1 MGTQPDAVVLVINPY
16 DEQEYVEHTIQY
28 LESFGF
34 CKVIAITIFP
44 MDFDDGWKRFTQKKC
59 RLSSEKLDSIKQR
72 FSIPVYLLGDEDD
85 MSKLF
90 TCIIDYF
97 S

>member
-1 MGTQPDAVVLVINPY
+1 MSNIIEQGTQLDAVVLVINPY

-34 CKVIAITIFP
+34 CKVIAI
-44 MDFDDGWKRFTQKKC
+44 
-59 RLSSEKLDSIKQR
+59 
-72 FSIPVYLLGDEDD
+72 YLLGDEDD
-85 MSKLF
+85 MSNLF
-90 TCIIDYF
+90 TCIIYYF